1 MSSTSLPNTGTGA
14 GPDGQD
20 TVVDAPRTI
29 YHTFWQ
35 NPIVQDVVPFLSS
48 LMIHALVIVLAVATY
63 QGYKQFVK
71 VEKEQE
77 IIPDSEITDGQ
88 IGGIPNPGL
97 GDDPN
102 TRATQDKVA

>member
-1 MSSTSLPNTGTGA
+1 MSSHPAHPANAPIPNTGTGA
-14 GPDGQD
+14 GRDGQD
-20 TVVDAPRTI
+20 TVVSAPRTI

-35 NPIVQDVVPFLSS
+35 NPIVQDVVPFFSS
-48 LMIHALVIVLAVATY
+48 LMIHALVIILAVATY

-77 IIPDSEITDGQ
+77 IIPDSEITDGA

-97 GDDPN
+97 
-102 TRATQDKVA
+102 